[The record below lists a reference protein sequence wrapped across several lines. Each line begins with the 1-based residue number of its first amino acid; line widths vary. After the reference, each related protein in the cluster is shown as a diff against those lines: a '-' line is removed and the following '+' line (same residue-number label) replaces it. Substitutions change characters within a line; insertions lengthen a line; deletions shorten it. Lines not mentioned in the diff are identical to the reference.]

1 MSVAFSSARP
11 RSKGEVTQQTIQ
23 KMLDENH
30 HLIQCI
36 MDYQNKGKTAECTQ
50 YQQILH
56 RNLVYL
62 ATIADSNQNMQ
73 SLLPAPPTPNM
84 GSMGPGGMG
93 QNGGSGPI
101 HSQSNLNDAMT
112 PGLPPPS
119 MMQSQMSNGP
129 SHAPMQQQQQHAGQT
144 QSAGPSSTPLS
155 LPASTHCSA
164 LGYSHP
170 VPPSSQGSM
179 IQGPGPSPG
188 YGSSSSSSSRS
199 NLNMQSN
206 PVSMMQQP
214 HYPSSQTGAGQQH
227 YQGQQTAMGMLG
239 QSGQGN
245 SMVSQRPMGT
255 YRPTQQGCALQY
267 MGQDEFYGEQYGHTQ
282 SSSEPINQ
290 QYYPDGHGE
299 YSYQQSSYGEQ
310 GYERPFDESS
320 QHYYEGG
327 NSQYSQQ
334 QAQYQHGS
342 GQQQPF
348 SQQQYP
354 SQQGYSTQQ
363 QGYGPGQGASSQ
375 YSQYQQGQGQQYSSY
390 RSSQAAPGAQTQRP
404 YAYEQVQLQLPLTP
418 RFEEDGAVQPNIG
431 VNMETT
437 SNKAPPPGQTGGQ
450 VRQGNTS
457 VNAP

>member
-129 SHAPMQQQQQHAGQT
+129 SHAPMQQQQHAGQT
-144 QSAGPSSTPLS
+144 QSAGLSSTSLS
-155 LPASTHCSA
+155 LPASTHSSA

-188 YGSSSSSSSRS
+188 YGSSSPSSSRS

-255 YRPTQQGCALQY
+255 YRHTQQ
-267 MGQDEFYGEQYGHTQ
+267 
-282 SSSEPINQ
+282 
-290 QYYPDGHGE
+290 GHGE
-299 YSYQQSSYGEQ
+299 YSYQQSSYGEH

>member
-36 MDYQNKGKTAECTQ
+36 MDYQSKGKTAECTQ

-84 GSMGPGGMG
+84 GSMGPGGIG
-93 QNGGSGPI
+93 QSGGSGPL
-101 HSQSNLNDAMT
+101 HSQSNLNDTMA
-112 PGLPPPS
+112 PGLPPTS
-119 MMQSQMSNGP
+119 MMQSQMSN
-129 SHAPMQQQQQHAGQT
+129 
-144 QSAGPSSTPLS
+144 
-155 LPASTHCSA
+155 
-164 LGYSHP
+164 
-170 VPPSSQGSM
+170 
-179 IQGPGPSPG
+179 
-188 YGSSSSSSSRS
+188 
-199 NLNMQSN
+199 
-206 PVSMMQQP
+206 VSMMHQQSATP
-214 HYPSSQTGAGQQH
+214 HYPSSQTGGGQQQ
-227 YQGQQTAMGMLG
+227 YQGQQAAMGMLG

-245 SMVSQRPMGT
+245 SMMSQRPMGT
-255 YRPTQQGCALQY
+255 YRPTQQGSAPQY
-267 MGQDEFYGEQYGHTQ
+267 MGQDDFYGEQYGHTQ

-310 GYERPFDESS
+310 GYERSFDESS

-334 QAQYQHGS
+334 QPQYQQGS

-354 SQQGYSTQQ
+354 SQQGYSGQP

-375 YSQYQQGQGQQYSSY
+375 YSQYQQDQGQQYSSY
-390 RSSQAAPGAQTQRP
+390 RSSQAASGAQTQRP
-404 YAYEQVQLQLPLTP
+404 YAYQQVQLQLTPTP
-418 RFEEDGAVQPNIG
+418 RFEEDHAVQQNIG
-431 VNMETT
+431 VNTETT
-437 SNKAPPPGQTGGQ
+437 SSKAPPPGKSGGQ
-450 VRQGNTS
+450 VRQGNSS
-457 VNAP
+457 VNTPQQSCVNQSLSK

>member
-73 SLLPAPPTPNM
+73 SLLPAVSLHPPTPNM

-119 MMQSQMSNGP
+119 MMQSQMSN
-129 SHAPMQQQQQHAGQT
+129 
-144 QSAGPSSTPLS
+144 
-155 LPASTHCSA
+155 
-164 LGYSHP
+164 
-170 VPPSSQGSM
+170 
-179 IQGPGPSPG
+179 
-188 YGSSSSSSSRS
+188 
-199 NLNMQSN
+199 
-206 PVSMMQQP
+206 VSMMQQP